1 MTMELIKF
9 NHTTKE
15 ERSQLVREIM
25 DEVLNGRID
34 PLELHLRL
42 KSAEEVIKQLTGLEP
57 YKAILLDEAEK
68 HGKSFNYQT
77 AKIDIREVG
86 VKYDYSQCGSSKLAE
101 LYKKRAAINNE
112 IKELEE
118 YHKTIPASGL
128 TNFVQKRFVNP
139 DGSVLLESTGIVVV
153 NPETGEVE
161 THYPPTKTSTT
172 SVAVTLK

>member
-1 MTMELIKF
+1 MELIKF

-15 ERSQLVREIM
+15 ERSQLVREIF
-25 DEVLNGRID
+25 DEVLNGRIN

-42 KSAEEVIKQLTGLEP
+42 KSAEEVIKQLTGLKR

-77 AKIDIREVG
+77 AKIDISEVG
-86 VKYDYSQCGSSKLAE
+86 VKYDYSGCGNSILEKLYE
-101 LYKKRAAINNE
+101 DKSLIDEAIKSIE
-112 IKELEE
+112 T
-118 YHKTIPASGL
+118 YHKGL
-128 TNFVQKRFVNP
+128 PSAGLQ
-139 DGSVLLESTGIVVV
+139 VV

-161 THYPPTKTSTT
+161 THYPPSKSSTT

>member
-1 MTMELIKF
+1 MELIKF

-15 ERSQLVREIM
+15 ERTQLVREIF
-25 DEVLNGRID
+25 DEVLNGRIN

-57 YKAILLDEAEK
+57 YKAILLDEAQK

-86 VKYDYSQCGSSKLAE
+86 VKYDYSGCGNSILEKLYE
-101 LYKKRAAINNE
+101 DKSLIDEAIKSIE
-112 IKELEE
+112 T
-118 YHKTIPASGL
+118 YHKGL
-128 TNFVQKRFVNP
+128 PSAGVQV
-139 DGSVLLESTGIVVV
+139 VLS
-153 NPETGEVE
+153 ETGEVE
-161 THYPPTKTSTT
+161 THYPPAKTSTT

>member
-1 MTMELIKF
+1 MELIKF

-15 ERSQLVREIM
+15 ERSQLVREIF
-25 DEVLNGRID
+25 DEVLNGRIN

-57 YKAILLDEAEK
+57 YKAILLDEAQK

-86 VKYDYSQCGSSKLAE
+86 VKYDYSGCGNSELAA
-101 LYKKRAAINNE
+101 LYDQQKAIE
-112 IKELEE
+112 ERIKVIET
-118 YHKTIPASGL
+118 YHKGL
-128 TNFVQKRFVNP
+128 PSAGVQ
-139 DGSVLLESTGIVVV
+139 VLVH
-153 NPETGEVE
+153 PHGELE
-161 THYPPTKTSTT
+161 THYPPAKTSTT